1 MAPTNSAPDPNAS
14 FKPSLTR
21 REAVT
26 VLASGCALAVQPVSA
41 GTITTDSAGLPA
53 GEVQIP
59 TPSGQIPAYRAQPAA
74 SPAFLGAQSATSS
87 PAHPLDSRRA
97 SRSRFLGSEP
107 ACWV

>member
-26 VLASGCALAVQPVSA
+26 VLASGFALAVQPVSA
-41 GTITTDSAGLPA
+41 GTITTATQGLLA

-59 TPSGQIPAYRAQPAA
+59 TPSGPIPAYRAQPAA
-74 SPAFLGAQSATSS
+74 SPAFLRAQNATAS

-97 SRSRFLGSEP
+97 SMSRFLCSKP